1 MVWDEDHC
9 DLELKQFLQRLL
21 RLRQAL
27 PQLFNPLVPPR
38 ESNRKSAQKQSDLWR
53 QWHGVSLAKP
63 DWAAWSRTT
72 ATSLHSGSRGALL
85 WMGFNA
91 YKESLSFE
99 LPIPASPW
107 KRVIDTS
114 LPSPQDFPAEPVN
127 FSGVVIPLQSR
138 SFVLLLAEEEISGLR
153 L

>member
-1 MVWDEDHC
+1 
-9 DLELKQFLQRLL
+9 
-21 RLRQAL
+21 
-27 PQLFNPLVPPR
+27 
-38 ESNRKSAQKQSDLWR
+38 
-53 QWHGVSLAKP
+53 VSLAKP

-114 LPSPQDFPAEPVN
+114 LPVQRISQT
-127 FSGVVIPLQSR
+127 SQCHSQGTTIPMQSR
-138 SFVLLLAEEEISGLR
+138 SFVLMAAKTKSQTYTFKKQINAKL
-153 L
+153 